1 MGINTKFN
9 AKGLIKLF
17 AGASLA
23 LLITSPSFAGT
34 VAITY
39 EDAGTSAGGAGVHNM
54 TIDGVSTYAMNAKPK
69 NPESG
74 DTWTAT
80 VNTYDDVQNGA
91 GKFNHGA
98 EGITKYNQV
107 GGLFRF
113 VSLSDTISSWTQ
125 GLNAAINQAVW
136 EIMGT
141 SKKGKKGKLSSTAQF
156 LYNHA
161 TEGRYDDY
169 NWSNSM
175 TVYTAGKFEFFASNP
190 PIATPI
196 PSAIFL
202 FGSVILGMFGIVRRK
217 SDLQIGTR

>member
-39 EDAGTSAGGAGVHNM
+39 EDAGTSTGGAGVHNL
-54 TIDGVSTYAMNAKPK
+54 TIDGVSTYAMNAKSKTPK
-69 NPESG
+69 SG

-80 VNTYDDVQNGA
+80 VNTYNDVQNGA
-91 GKFNHGA
+91 GKFNKKTKD
-98 EGITKYNQV
+98 IKKYNQV
-107 GGLFRF
+107 GWLFNY
-113 VSLSDTISSWTQ
+113 VNLADTISTNAQSWNT
-125 GLNAAINQAVW
+125 AINQAVW
-136 EIMGT
+136 KIM
-141 SKKGKKGKLSSTAQF
+141 GKKGKLSSTAQ
-156 LYNHA
+156 YVYEYA
-161 TEGRYDDY
+161 TSGRYDDY

-175 TVYTAGKFEFFASNP
+175 TVYTAGKFEFFAATP

-202 FGSVILGMFGIVRRK
+202 FGSVILGLFGIVRRK

>member
-1 MGINTKFN
+1 MRINTKFN

-39 EDAGTSAGGAGVHNM
+39 EDAGTSTGGAGAHNL
-54 TIDGVSTYAMNAKPK
+54 TIDGVSTYAMNAESDH
-69 NPESG
+69 PEAG

-80 VNTYDDVQNGA
+80 INTYNDVQNGA
-91 GKFNHGA
+91 GKFNKKTKD
-98 EGITKYNQV
+98 IKKYNQV
-107 GGLFRF
+107 GWLFNY
-113 VSLSDTISSWTQ
+113 VSLADTISTNTQSW
-125 GLNAAINQAVW
+125 NAAINQAVW
-136 EIMGT
+136 KIMG
-141 SKKGKKGKLSSTAQF
+141 KRGRLSSRAKTAYR
-156 LYNHA
+156 LA
-161 TEGRYDDY
+161 TSGSYDDY

-175 TVYTAGKFEFFASNP
+175 TVYTAGKFEFFAATP

-202 FGSVILGMFGIVRRK
+202 FGSVILGLFGIVRRK
-217 SDLQIGTR
+217 PDLQIGTR